1 MTIDQLPAQLR
12 HTPPDT
18 PAALVTGGAGFIG
31 SHLVDALVAR
41 GERVVVLDNLHRG
54 RADFIAGHLSAGD
67 VTLIEGDIRNED
79 DVARAM
85 EGARIVYHLAAQS
98 NVLGAMQDGSYSFTT
113 NVVGTH
119 NVLRAAVAAGAE
131 RVVFSSSREVYGDAA
146 RVPVPETD
154 ALAPKNP
161 YGASKVAGEAYCR
174 AMRFSHGLDV
184 AILRFANV
192 YGPRDTDRVIPRW
205 LDRARE
211 GRPLSVFGGK
221 QILDF
226 IHIDL
231 AVRALLHA
239 GDHGLDEPVNI
250 GSGTGTNILDLAE
263 RIRAVTGTTS
273 EVELLAAND
282 CEVVAFVASV
292 ERMRALGIEPPA
304 DPLAMLSS
312 MAATALAGV
321 RA

>member
-1 MTIDQLPAQLR
+1 MTIDQVPAQFR
-12 HTPPDT
+12 RIPPDA

-54 RADFIAGHLSAGD
+54 QADFIAGHLASGAA
-67 VTLIEGDIRNED
+67 TLIEGDVRIED
-79 DVARAM
+79 DVAAAM
-85 EGARIVYHLAAQS
+85 DGARVVYHLAAQS

-119 NVLRAAVAAGAE
+119 NVLRAAVERGIE
-131 RVVFSSSREVYGDAA
+131 RVVFSSSREVYGDAV
-146 RVPVPETD
+146 RIPVRETD

-174 AMRFSHGLDV
+174 AMQYSHGLDV
-184 AILRFANV
+184 AVLRFANV

-205 LDRARE
+205 LGHALN

-221 QILDF
+221 QVLDF

-239 GDHGLDEPVNI
+239 GDHGLDEPVNV

-263 RIRAVTGTTS
+263 RIRSTTGTS
-273 EVELLAAND
+273 SRVELLEAND
-282 CEVVAFVASV
+282 CEVVAFVADV
-292 ERMRALGIEPPA
+292 QRMRSLGIVPPA
-304 DPLAMLSS
+304 DPLAMLGS
-312 MAATALAGV
+312 MAQAALAGV